1 MKKRKKYTIVTITIG
16 EQYKQIAKL
25 THPTIKEYADRIK
38 ADFIVLSDEDRNLP
52 HWKKF
57 KIFDLLKEYDRVL
70 YLDTDLIIRGDCPN
84 LFEIVPEKKIG
95 LFNEGRFSNRVGS
108 MQEACKAY
116 EEDLPRWDGTYYN
129 TGVMV
134 VSRYH
139 RSLFKTPEKIID
151 LGMYEQPY
159 LNLRIIKDDYK
170 VHELEY
176 KFNRM
181 TILDPLTG
189 EPRHASYIIHY
200 AGAPNQFELLRVI
213 NEDLEEW
220 KNKRSFGWPYKRNII
235 ITVGGGLGDQLCAEP
250 VARYIIN
257 KIYPDQNI
265 VIITHWPRLFKHL
278 NVPAMKQEEYNM
290 NPIKGPVYIMETMP
304 DVNKPV
310 WAFLT
315 HTLSHSIDF
324 SSIASIHRLIPDED
338 KTIKLEPSVDGI
350 KEALEM
356 VKDLTD
362 YVLVHPGRGWP
373 SKTFPKSWWE
383 SVIKGLVDNGLRVA
397 VIGKHISDEQGYVDV
412 DVPKEV
418 VDLRDMLTLEGL
430 IGAISQARVL
440 ISNDSA
446 PIHIAGAFDNFII
459 LIPTCK
465 HPDMVLPYRFGSKS
479 YKTKSLYKKLT
490 VDYIDS
496 SPTMVH
502 GQTLDYVVGNIL
514 DYLPDP
520 ETVVEEAKRL
530 FQ

>member
-1 MKKRKKYTIVTITIG
+1 MKKRKYAVLTIAIG
-16 EQYKQIAKL
+16 EKFQQIAKL
-25 THPTIKEYADRIK
+25 THPTLKFYSDKIG
-38 ADFIVLSDEDRNLP
+38 ADFIVIDKDDPNLP
-52 HWKKF
+52 HWNKF
-57 KIFDLLKEYDRVL
+57 EIFNLLKTYQRII
-70 YLDTDLIIRGDCPN
+70 YFDTDIIVREDCPN
-84 LFEIVPEKKIG
+84 LFDIVPEKKLG
-95 LFNEGRFSNRVGS
+95 LFNEGRFDNRLGS

-116 EEDLPRWDGTYYN
+116 REDLPKWDGTYYN

-134 VSRYH
+134 VSKYH

-159 LNLRIIKDDYK
+159 LNLRILKDDYK

-213 NEDLEEW
+213 SEDLEEW
-220 KNKRSFGWPYKRNII
+220 KNKKQSGWEYKRNII

-250 VARYIIN
+250 VARYVIN
-257 KIYPDQNI
+257 KIYPNQNI
-265 VIITHWPRLFKHL
+265 IIITHWPRLFKHL
-278 NVPAMKQEEYNM
+278 NVPCMKQEDYNM

-310 WAFLT
+310 WAFIT

-324 SSIASIHRLIPDED
+324 SSIAAIHRIIPDED
-338 KTIKLEPSVDGI
+338 KTIKLQTSPDGMREI
-350 KEALEM
+350 YEIIDDINE
-356 VKDLTD
+356 

-373 SKTFPKSWWE
+373 SKTFPEKWWND
-383 SVIKGLVDNGLRVA
+383 VIKGLKDSGLKVA

-412 DVPKEV
+412 EIPKDV

-502 GQTLDYVVGNIL
+502 GQTLDYVNGDIM

-520 ETVVEEAKRL
+520 EVVVEETKKL
-530 FQ
+530 F